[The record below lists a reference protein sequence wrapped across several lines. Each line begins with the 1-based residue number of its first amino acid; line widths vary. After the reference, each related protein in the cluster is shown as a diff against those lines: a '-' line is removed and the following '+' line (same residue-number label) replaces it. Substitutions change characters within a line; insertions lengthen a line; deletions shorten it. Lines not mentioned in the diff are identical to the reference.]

1 MYFFKFFFFYV
12 KVKDFVVI
20 GILMILKVWVVI
32 DMGRDDFVINFVGV
46 DVFVIWNICFVFL
59 VFVILIFIIDVFF
72 RISFFE

>member
-1 MYFFKFFFFYV
+1 
-12 KVKDFVVI
+12 
-20 GILMILKVWVVI
+20 MILKVWVVI

>member
-1 MYFFKFFFFYV
+1 M
-12 KVKDFVVI
+12 I

-59 VFVILIFIIDVFF
+59 VFVILIFIIDVFLELVF
-72 RISFFE
+72 LNNKIICSLLR